1 MVILERQ
8 QGEINKMTQH
18 IYRVLEIVGGEKSI
32 TFKILYNQS
41 SAEVS
46 LFMFGFKIIKSNK
59 SQVNIYRIVS
69 LYMVTQRLKI
79 FLLNNF
85 KL

>member
-1 MVILERQ
+1 
-8 QGEINKMTQH
+8 MTSA
-18 IYRVLEIVGGEKSI
+18 IYRVLEAMGGERSI
-32 TFKILYNQS
+32 NIKIYS
-41 SAEVS
+41 VEVS

>member
-1 MVILERQ
+1 
-8 QGEINKMTQH
+8 MTQH
-18 IYRVLEIVGGEKSI
+18 IYRVLEAMGGEKSI
-32 TFKILYNQS
+32 TIKLFSVEI
-41 SAEVS
+41 S

-59 SQVNIYRIVS
+59 SQVNIYRVAS

-85 KL
+85 QL

>member
-1 MVILERQ
+1 
-8 QGEINKMTQH
+8 MTQH
-18 IYRVLEIVGGEKSI
+18 IYRVLEAIGGERSI
-32 TFKILYNQS
+32 NIKIHS
-41 SAEVS
+41 VEIS

-59 SQVNIYRIVS
+59 NQVNIYRLAS

-85 KL
+85 QL